1 MALDETN
8 HEQKQKKSTNHVS
21 EMTMRIVYE
30 SDRKRAFEQVSEKVP
45 THTDR

>member
-8 HEQKQKKSTNHVS
+8 MSKNKKSTNHVS
-21 EMTMRIVYE
+21 EMKMRIVYE
-30 SDRKRAFEQVSEKVP
+30 SDSKRAFEQVNEKVP